1 MEQHPIPGAITTYK
15 FKLVGD
21 MTLKQF
27 LELAAG
33 VVSAWVLFNSGTN
46 FIIKWTLGPTLA
58 FFGFALAFLPIEDR
72 PLDQW
77 IINFVKAIYS
87 PTQFLYRPK
96 AKKLDIFEAV
106 KKPAVTGP
114 VLLKQ
119 GRGQLSEY
127 LESLPPSSTSAFDQA
142 EARYLEHIGNLFGAL
157 GNKIIPMVATK
168 TKPMPT
174 PPPARGGVRGIR
186 VRQLLHPQMCLLPRA
201 VVFQAPEENQ
211 TAAMPAAAKA
221 PAGKAKPAPIK
232 PPPKKKSVP
241 PSDAEAVMKAIPPK
255 APAGTA
261 TVNPTFATD
270 IPLPQKPERPNLIAG
285 ITLDKNGKIIPGVIL
300 EIRDNQGF
308 PVRALKS
315 NKLGQFFIATALE
328 DGIYEIS
335 SEHEGHKFA
344 IIKLEAKNEI
354 IPPLKIQAVV

>member
-33 VVSAWVLFNSGTN
+33 VVSAWVLFNSGAN
-46 FIIKWTLGPTLA
+46 FVVKWTLGPTLA
-58 FFGFALAFLPIEDR
+58 FLGFALAFLPIEDR

-96 AKKLDIFEAV
+96 VKKLDIFETV
-106 KKPAVTGP
+106 KKPTMTGP
-114 VLLKQ
+114 ILLKQ
-119 GRGQLSEY
+119 GQGQLSEY
-127 LESLPPSSTSAFDQA
+127 LESLPQSSTSAFDQA

-157 GNKIIPMVATK
+157 GNKALPQTMAK
-168 TKPMPT
+168 TAPT
-174 PPPARGGVRGIR
+174 RPLKTSVKGVR

-211 TAAMPAAAKA
+211 VAAMPAAK
-221 PAGKAKPAPIK
+221 PKPKVQIPTIEPQTPAPVIK
-232 PPPKKKSVP
+232 PITPPARAKTQTT
-241 PSDAEAVMKAIPPK
+241 
-255 APAGTA
+255 APTY
-261 TVNPTFATD
+261 VTD
-270 IPLPQKPERPNLIAG
+270 ILLPQKPERPNLIAG
-285 ITLDKNGKIIPGVIL
+285 ITLDKDGKIIPGVIL
-300 EIRDNQGF
+300 EIRDSQGF

-315 NKLGQFFIATALE
+315 NKLGQFFIATPLD

-335 SEHEGHKFA
+335 AEHDGHKFA

-354 IPPLKIQAVV
+354 IPPLKIQAVA

>member
-1 MEQHPIPGAITTYK
+1 MKSMEQHPIPGAITAYK

-33 VVSAWVLFNSGTN
+33 VVSAWVLFNSGAN
-46 FIIKWTLGPTLA
+46 FAIKWTLGPVLA

-96 AKKLDIFEAV
+96 VKKLDIFETV
-106 KKPAVTGP
+106 KKTISSAPILSKKG
-114 VLLKQ
+114 Q
-119 GRGQLSEY
+119 GQLSEY
-127 LESLPPSSTSAFDQA
+127 LESLPVSSTSAFDQA
-142 EARYLEHIGNLFGAL
+142 EAKYLEHIANLFGAL
-157 GNKIIPMVATK
+157 GNKIVSVATK
-168 TKPMPT
+168 SQPAPAPLPT
-174 PPPARGGVRGIR
+174 RSGVKGVR

-201 VVFQAPEENQ
+201 TIYQAPAESQ
-211 TAAMPAAAKA
+211 VAAMPTIQKPVSQLKTANAVKPAAPTPK
-221 PAGKAKPAPIK
+221 PITPPAKPK
-232 PPPKKKSVP
+232 TQT
-241 PSDAEAVMKAIPPK
+241 
-255 APAGTA
+255 TA
-261 TVNPTFATD
+261 PTFATD
-270 IPLPQKPERPNLIAG
+270 ILLPQKPERPNLIAG
-285 ITLDKNGKIIPGVIL
+285 ITLDKDGKIIPGVIL
-300 EIRDNQGF
+300 EIRDSQGF

-315 NKLGQFFIATALE
+315 NKLGQFFIATALP

-335 SEHEGHKFA
+335 AEHDGHKFA

-354 IPPLKIQAVV
+354 IPPLKIQAVA

>member
-1 MEQHPIPGAITTYK
+1 MEQHAIPGAITTYK

-33 VVSAWVLFNSGTN
+33 VVSAWVLFNSGAN
-46 FIIKWTLGPTLA
+46 FLLKWTLGPILA

-77 IINFVKAIYS
+77 IINFVKAIYA
-87 PTQFLYRPK
+87 PTQFLYHPK
-96 AKKLDIFEAV
+96 IKKLDIFETV
-106 KKPAVTGP
+106 KKPIVTGQ

-119 GRGQLSEY
+119 GQGQLTEY
-127 LESLPPSSTSAFDQA
+127 LESLPQSSTSVFDQA
-142 EARYLEHIGNLFGAL
+142 ESRYLEHIANLFGAL
-157 GNKIIPMVATK
+157 GNKIVSVAGK
-168 TKPMPT
+168 SQPAPALFPT
-174 PPPARGGVRGIR
+174 RSGVKGVR

-201 VVFQAPEENQ
+201 TVYQAPEESRV
-211 TAAMPAAAKA
+211 AAMPVAQ
-221 PAGKAKPAPIK
+221 KPAPAK
-232 PPPKKKSVP
+232 AAAP
-241 PSDAEAVMKAIPPK
+241 PSPK
-255 APAGTA
+255 APAGEAKPKPKPSPAPKPQPKAPTTA
-261 TVNPTFATD
+261 PTFATD
-270 IPLPQKPERPNLIAG
+270 ILLPQKPERPNLIAG
-285 ITLDKNGKIIPGVIL
+285 ITLDKDGKIIPGVIL
-300 EIRDNQGF
+300 EIRDSQGF

-354 IPPLKIQAVV
+354 IPPLKIQAVA

>member
-33 VVSAWVLFNSGTN
+33 IVSAWILFNSGAN
-46 FIIKWTLGPTLA
+46 FVIKWTLGPILA

-77 IINFVKAIYS
+77 IVSFVKAIYS
-87 PTQFLYRPK
+87 PTQFLYQPK
-96 AKKLDIFEAV
+96 AKKLDIFETV
-106 KKPAVTGP
+106 KKPTITGP
-114 VLLKQ
+114 VTV
-119 GRGQLSEY
+119 RPGQTQQLGEY
-127 LESLPPSSTSAFDQA
+127 LESLPQSSTSAFDQA

-157 GNKIIPMVATK
+157 GNKILPQAIIK
-168 TKPMPT
+168 TQSSQPLRTSLK
-174 PPPARGGVRGIR
+174 GVR

-201 VVFQAPEENQ
+201 TVFQAPEESQ
-211 TAAMPAAAKA
+211 VAAMPIAKPVPAAKPTVQTKPATKPVA
-221 PAGKAKPAPIK
+221 PTPRPITPPAKPKTQTTP
-232 PPPKKKSVP
+232 
-241 PSDAEAVMKAIPPK
+241 
-255 APAGTA
+255 
-261 TVNPTFATD
+261 PTFATD
-270 IPLPQKPERPNLIAG
+270 ILLPQKPERPNLIAG
-285 ITLDKNGKIIPGVIL
+285 ITLNKDGKIVPGVIL
-300 EIRDNQGF
+300 EIRDSQGF

-315 NKLGQFFIATALE
+315 NKLGQFFIATALP

-335 SEHEGHKFA
+335 AEHETHKFA

-354 IPPLKIQAVV
+354 IPPLKIQAVA